1 MDLDEG
7 VGAFASINAMQG
19 YRPNP
24 VAQYAI
30 QLMRAQRGGKEL
42 PVAPEIRAAT
52 YIENVTDFAGAYH
65 SVDGRVLNFLAE
77 ATISPSSTKTK
88 RSYWKHLA
96 TVFSSHRMQTFQDS
110 LWHSAA
116 PMRKIPSPQRWKSVG
131 AAIGLLKPNTKA
143 RKLSTIRKDGT
154 HISATIEMKT
164 IGLAA
169 SASR

>member
-1 MDLDEG
+1 VDLDEG

-52 YIENVTDFAGAYH
+52 YIENVADFAGAYH

-77 ATISPSSTKTK
+77 GGHLSFIHKDQKFLLEASGDGVFVAPDADFSRFSLAFGRADAKDPKSAVVEVGWGSDWFFKGPENFRLSERMERISRP
-88 RSYWKHLA
+88 
-96 TVFSSHRMQTFQDS
+96 
-110 LWHSAA
+110 
-116 PMRKIPSPQRWKSVG
+116 
-131 AAIGLLKPNTKA
+131 
-143 RKLSTIRKDGT
+143 LSK
-154 HISATIEMKT
+154 
-164 IGLAA
+164 
-169 SASR
+169 